1 MPTAPSI
8 PPVLNSCASL
18 VPPNEIAQQD
28 IDDLLSGI
36 TAEDLDDFAST
47 EDENRREDGPG
58 TAERTK
64 AVDLNSSLMKAEESF
79 SGFSTA
85 TGKTIAPPS
94 KAALEKAKRLW
105 HQMREDDEIEVL
117 AANSPAKHQRVNV
130 SVEDKPTTPSAGFQ
144 TGQGALVPSLSSAHS
159 KKEPMIFQKGLTLF
173 NPPVSSSSMISV
185 IPEPQPETSPIDF
198 RIGFQTGR
206 GATIAEPSS
215 SARRKALN
223 MFAEIESTA
232 DCLLDIT
239 SAPDN
244 PQSGAPS
251 SFLLASG
258 KSAPTPN
265 RSSVAKAMS
274 LFADVESSSS
284 PQPIRSRPLR
294 SSAQH
299 QLPASQ
305 PSTPLRKPL
314 MATTNTYSS
323 KAKSNAIKT
332 PVTGPRR
339 IGLGIKSTGQRSRP
353 EFVTPFRTAAIPA
366 KRSMTPNPIQTKPYN
381 PVFDLTMP
389 SKRLSLKQYHLHPQ
403 YNTYEE
409 LAGMGIP
416 NDICAISPATAQ
428 YYRFLINEN
437 THVGIDEALAA
448 IRRCGCAFVTPEW
461 TKNHWVQILWKLA
474 GEVQAKPDLLTEKW
488 SWEEQ
493 LMARYEREFGV
504 AQRPLVRRILERDS
518 SPSLP
523 MVLLVS
529 AIHSIDGK
537 DGSVVSLELSDGWYC
552 INAQIDDCLKRAI
565 DKGKIVVGR
574 KFAIT
579 GAKLQSNSEEAD
591 VFEAHKSCRLVLS
604 GNSTS
609 LARWHA
615 RLGMQSQPYVSG
627 LSSLS
632 VDGGIITLM
641 DIVIERL
648 FPIAFTNGDR
658 NIRES
663 PWDEEEEK
671 RRQDKWKERYWSERT
686 RLMERKEKEI
696 EKLRE
701 LGMLLIQYAAET
713 SPSGWKEESSD
724 TMESEFE
731 ELLHAKDL
739 LSRVRNFSS
748 LQISHLAH
756 YAQLRLSR
764 EMEECRIEVE
774 AELETMCPPRDVRHF
789 RMIRFKD
796 GQEGRREAF
805 RRGMLSVWDARAL
818 GSTTLKEG
826 KRYLV
831 SNLTPG
837 KSGDWRVGRGRPG
850 MAEVYLHTRRDSR
863 WVAL

>member
-1 MPTAPSI
+1 MGAFQVKFVYTYYKSVLSETLDTIYVRRRATLFGSITRLGTLHAFHRLKATLLPSCLLHLFSFAAMPTAPSI

-381 PVFDLTMP
+381 PVFDLT
-389 SKRLSLKQYHLHPQ
+389 
-403 YNTYEE
+403 
-409 LAGMGIP
+409 
-416 NDICAISPATAQ
+416 
-428 YYRFLINEN
+428 
-437 THVGIDEALAA
+437 
-448 IRRCGCAFVTPEW
+448 
-461 TKNHWVQILWKLA
+461 
-474 GEVQAKPDLLTEKW
+474 
-488 SWEEQ
+488 
-493 LMARYEREFGV
+493 
-504 AQRPLVRRILERDS
+504 
-518 SPSLP
+518 
-523 MVLLVS
+523 
-529 AIHSIDGK
+529 
-537 DGSVVSLELSDGWYC
+537 
-552 INAQIDDCLKRAI
+552 
-565 DKGKIVVGR
+565 
-574 KFAIT
+574 
-579 GAKLQSNSEEAD
+579 SE
-591 VFEAHKSCRLVLS
+591 
-604 GNSTS
+604 
-609 LARWHA
+609 
-615 RLGMQSQPYVSG
+615 
-627 LSSLS
+627 
-632 VDGGIITLM
+632 
-641 DIVIERL
+641 
-648 FPIAFTNGDR
+648 
-658 NIRES
+658 
-663 PWDEEEEK
+663 
-671 RRQDKWKERYWSERT
+671 
-686 RLMERKEKEI
+686 
-696 EKLRE
+696 
-701 LGMLLIQYAAET
+701 
-713 SPSGWKEESSD
+713 
-724 TMESEFE
+724 
-731 ELLHAKDL
+731 
-739 LSRVRNFSS
+739 
-748 LQISHLAH
+748 
-756 YAQLRLSR
+756 
-764 EMEECRIEVE
+764 
-774 AELETMCPPRDVRHF
+774 
-789 RMIRFKD
+789 
-796 GQEGRREAF
+796 
-805 RRGMLSVWDARAL
+805 
-818 GSTTLKEG
+818 
-826 KRYLV
+826 
-831 SNLTPG
+831 
-837 KSGDWRVGRGRPG
+837 
-850 MAEVYLHTRRDSR
+850 
-863 WVAL
+863 

>member
-8 PPVLNSCASL
+8 PPVPNSCASL
-18 VPPNEIAQQD
+18 VSPNDIAQQD

-47 EDENRREDGPG
+47 ENENRREDGPG

-64 AVDLNSSLMKAEESF
+64 AADLNSPLVKAEESF

-144 TGQGALVPSLSSAHS
+144 TGQDAPVPSLSSAHS
-159 KKEPMIFQKGLTLF
+159 KKAPMIFQKGLTLC
-173 NPPVSSSSMISV
+173 NPSVSSSSMISV
-185 IPEPQPETSPIDF
+185 IPEPQPGTSPTDF

-239 SAPDN
+239 SVPDN

-265 RSSVAKAMS
+265 RSSVAKVMS

-339 IGLGIKSTGQRSRP
+339 IGLGVKSTGQRSRP
-353 EFVTPFRTAAIPA
+353 EFVTPFRTAAIQA
-366 KRSMTPNPIQTKPYN
+366 KRSMTPNAIQTKPYN
-381 PVFDLTMP
+381 PVFDLT
-389 SKRLSLKQYHLHPQ
+389 K
-403 YNTYEE
+403 

-416 NDICAISPATAQ
+416 NDICAISPATAR
-428 YYRFLINEN
+428 YYRFLSNEN
-437 THVGIDEALAA
+437 THVGVDEALAA
-448 IRRCGCAFVTPEW
+448 MRRCGCAFVTPEW

-488 SWEEQ
+488 SWEEVISQ
-493 LMARYEREFGV
+493 LKYR
-504 AQRPLVRRILERDS
+504 
-518 SPSLP
+518 
-523 MVLLVS
+523 
-529 AIHSIDGK
+529 
-537 DGSVVSLELSDGWYC
+537 
-552 INAQIDDCLKRAI
+552 
-565 DKGKIVVGR
+565 
-574 KFAIT
+574 
-579 GAKLQSNSEEAD
+579 EEAD

-671 RRQDKWKERYWSERT
+671 RRQDKWK
-686 RLMERKEKEI
+686 
-696 EKLRE
+696 
-701 LGMLLIQYAAET
+701 YAAET
-713 SPSGWKEESSD
+713 SPSGWQEESSD

-774 AELETMCPPRDVRHF
+774 AELETMCPPRDVRDF

-796 GQEGRREAF
+796 GEEGRRGAF

-826 KRYLV
+826 NRYLV
-831 SNLTPG
+831 SNLIPG

-863 WVAL
+863 WIALQC